1 MQDYILALS
10 NSPSPRVRGRTT
22 ENPGSTTDFSR
33 ILDESKR
40 TWSLGG
46 CVDPPMS
53 FTEISAQKHLTDS
66 MGISELSPMEYYL

>member
-10 NSPSPRVRGRTT
+10 PSPSPRVRGTT

-33 ILDESKR
+33 KLDENKR
-40 TWSLGG
+40 TWSVGG
-46 CVDPPMS
+46 CVNPPMS

-66 MGISELSPMEYYL
+66 MRISELSPMEYYL